1 MSSEFESELR
11 VKRVSV
17 RKRSRDG
24 KSSCLTPVKK
34 KTCSPSHSCEA
45 AMYKVQLHH
54 HDTEWREKN
63 ETTEL
68 APDMQDKECHSDDDL
83 FGDYDSLANESSF
96 LAKLDDVEHN
106 FAPACSSP
114 YLETVKHGYANN
126 GNTVAEMR
134 NLEAH
139 SDGKHKVKCPATEDF
154 TVLKTV
160 NCRDDTKS
168 CHVGNADSILI
179 SDLMDNFSDDLPS
192 SQLMLQQEN
201 KTVTKQTSSEQS
213 GPLNP
218 FRGEMSS
225 VKEDEDLIRHSL
237 NSVTHLAE
245 PVLNRRRS
253 LKDHLKSTMTGYARA
268 QSPQVSRAKQQ
279 KDAVVTKEINLAVK
293 TIESTSDV
301 DLGPF
306 FGLPSKVKELFQKH
320 RGIKELYEWQR
331 TCLTLESVQQRKNLI
346 YSLPTSGGKTLV
358 AEILILRELLCRKKD
373 ALFIL
378 PYVAIVQEKV
388 RGLASFGLELDFIIE
403 EYAGSKGKYPPIK
416 RRLKNSLFIAT
427 IEKGHSLVN
436 SLIEANRLENVGLIV
451 VDELHMLGEGSR
463 GAILEITLAKVL
475 FASKTTQIIGMSATL
490 NNVGDLQKFL
500 KAENYS
506 SDFRPVQLKEY
517 VKLSDCIYEV
527 DCKEE
532 DCFKFS
538 RPLSFKYSSNMKKMD
553 PDHLIALVTEVIPMH
568 SCLMFC
574 PTKKNC
580 ENVAGMI
587 CKYLNKCFIQH
598 REKEKTDLLDEI
610 RSAGNGSIC
619 SVLKQT
625 IPFGIAYHHSG
636 LTNDERKLIEEAY
649 SAGVLCLLTCT
660 STLAAGVNLPARRV
674 ILRSPYVATE
684 FLKRNQYKQMV
695 GRAGRAGIDTSGESI
710 LILQEKDKLLAKALV
725 SRPLENCYSN
735 LMHDNRKGLQS
746 LILSLI
752 GLNIS
757 RTPADIHEF
766 VSCTL
771 FSVQQ
776 EHLSSEKNLWDITME
791 TVSFLTEKGLIMS
804 TAGSHGDTVLE
815 VTKLGRATYKGSIDL
830 RYCDVLYSDLK
841 RGLGGLV
848 LDSIL
853 HLIYLVTP
861 YDMVAH
867 CKPDWMIYFRQFT
880 QLTAV
885 EQNMASMVGVPES
898 YIVKKASGQSLK
910 KGVDSLTVNRFY
922 LAFVLFALLKET
934 NVWVV
939 ADKFNLARGFVQSL
953 LGSSS
958 AFCSCVVH
966 FTEELEEFWAYRA
979 LFIELTKRLTYC
991 VKAELIPLMEVA
1003 GILEA
1008 RAKQLYGAG
1017 YKTLAHLANAD
1028 PNVLTKTIQNMSKRQ
1043 ANQMV
1048 ASAKMLLTEKAE
1060 ALQEEVDELLTF
1072 PSDLPS

>member
-54 HDTEWREKN
+54 QDTEWREKN
-63 ETTEL
+63 ETSEL
-68 APDMQDKECHSDDDL
+68 TPDMQGKECHSDDDL

-139 SDGKHKVKCPATEDF
+139 SDGKHKVKCPDTEDF

-160 NCRDDTKS
+160 SCLDDTKP

-179 SDLMDNFSDDLPS
+179 SDLMDDFFDDLPS

-213 GPLNP
+213 GPLHP

-253 LKDHLKSTMTGYARA
+253 LKDHLKSTMTGNARA

-619 SVLKQT
+619 SVLKRT

-710 LILQEKDKLLAKALV
+710 LILQEKDKLLAKELV

-735 LMHDNRKGLQS
+735 LIHDNRKGLQS

-804 TAGSHGDTVLE
+804 TAGSHGDAVLE

-830 RYCDVLYSDLK
+830 SYCDVLYSDLK

-898 YIVKKASGQSLK
+898 YIAKKASGQSLK

-1008 RAKQLYGAG
+1008 RAKQLYCAG